1 MTLITHEIDPDADT
15 VITLKTIFVPP
26 LEQKEDPP
34 STEDAAIDRYAG
46 LSKSQK
52 RKLQMKEKAIDR
64 ERSQA
69 TGK

>member
-15 VITLKTIFVPP
+15 VITLKNIFVPP
-26 LEQKEDPP
+26 LEQKEDRS
-34 STEDAAIDRYAG
+34 STEDAAIDPYAG
-46 LSKSQK
+46 LSKSQRK
-52 RKLQMKEKAIDR
+52 RLQMGAKAINR

>member
-15 VITLKTIFVPP
+15 VITLKNIFVPP
-26 LEQKEDPP
+26 LEQKEDHS
-34 STEDAAIDRYAG
+34 STEDAAIDPYAG
-46 LSKSQK
+46 LSKSQRK
-52 RKLQMKEKAIDR
+52 KLQMRAKAINR